1 MLPLPPAK
9 LYARAVVHA
18 VMYNLQHMRPY
29 LDMNVSRPGCWAY
42 PDMLQ
47 VEPTAPPTATPTI
60 QRRATVLYRW
70 ASS

>member
-1 MLPLPPAK
+1 
-9 LYARAVVHA
+9 
-18 VMYNLQHMRPY
+18 MYNLQHMRPY